1 MNVLDIESGVA
12 QNQVHRRSPRQ
23 DTDAFFSCL
32 KSNRGQERQTP
43 ANENLAYEFRRR
55 FDISSGEALGD
66 DAKMCSHLGVVNVFG
81 NDSGV
86 V

>member
-1 MNVLDIESGVA
+1 MNECSLSGIFIIGGLA
-12 QNQVHRRSPRQ
+12 LLNIPNSGTFTR
-23 DTDAFFSCL
+23 TTC
-32 KSNRGQERQTP
+32 QERQTP
-43 ANENLAYEFRRR
+43 ANENLAYELGRR

-66 DAKMCSHLGVVNVFG
+66 DAKMCSYLGVVNVFG